1 MLDIILM
8 NLIFWPAWMV
18 VSYIPQYITQK
29 IIDTY

>member
-8 NLIFWPAWMV
+8 NLIFWPVWMV
-18 VSYIPQYITQK
+18 VSYIPQYTTQK